1 MTRASEFFKAFGT
14 TSEVRSAV
22 AHAGT
27 DTSAAAAES
36 MKTKA
41 PLLRDR
47 VLESIRARHSEGMTC
62 DEAEV
67 ALGLSH
73 QTCSARFNELV
84 ARSEIVDSGN
94 RRPTRSGR
102 KAIVYVVR
110 A

>member
-1 MTRASEFFKAFGT
+1 MNRLP
-14 TSEVRSAV
+14 
-22 AHAGT
+22 HAGT

-36 MKTKA
+36 MKAKA

-47 VLESIRARHSEGMTC
+47 VYESIKARRSEGMTC

-84 ARSEIVDSGN
+84 GRSEIVDSGN

-102 KAIVYVVR
+102 KAIVYVARV
-110 A
+110 

>member
-1 MTRASEFFKAFGT
+1 MT
-14 TSEVRSAV
+14 

-36 MKTKA
+36 ARTKA
-41 PLLRDR
+41 PFLREQ
-47 VLESIRARHSEGMTC
+47 VRAAVAAHPEGMTC

-84 ARSEIVDSGN
+84 GRSEIVDSGN

-110 A
+110 HV

>member
-1 MTRASEFFKAFGT
+1 MKRQM
-14 TSEVRSAV
+14 

-41 PLLRDR
+41 PLLRER
-47 VLESIRARHSEGMTC
+47 VLESIKARHSEGMTC

-84 ARSEIVDSGN
+84 NLCAIVDSGN

-110 A
+110 P